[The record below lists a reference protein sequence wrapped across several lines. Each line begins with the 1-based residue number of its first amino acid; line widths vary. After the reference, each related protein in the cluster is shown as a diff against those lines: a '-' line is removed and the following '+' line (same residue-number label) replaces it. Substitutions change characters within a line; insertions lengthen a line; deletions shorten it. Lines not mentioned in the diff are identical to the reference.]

1 MWTCE
6 GIDFTQSPEYWLVQ
20 ISALPFG
27 TFGEM
32 LGADNTPPT
41 PVRTYTIISILE
53 VSQCERLTGTQRRS
67 EHTDIVIRF
76 YIHPVLGRFLS
87 GDILRGELCESLARY
102 AVRYDQ

>member
-1 MWTCE
+1 MTPHLSPPTPPCPPPLCLPPPPIPLQELLPFVDSMWTCE

-41 PVRTYTIISILE
+41 PVRTYTIISIRE
-53 VSQCERLTGTQRRS
+53 VSRCERLTGTQN
-67 EHTDIVIRF
+67 EK
-76 YIHPVLGRFLS
+76 
-87 GDILRGELCESLARY
+87 
-102 AVRYDQ
+102 